1 MIDVRATSGGATL
14 RVRVTPRAP
23 RDELAGERDG
33 ALVVRVT
40 APPVEGEANAAVVR
54 LLARRLGL
62 APSTLSIARGARGR
76 DKVVLPAGVD
86 PEDLRACLA
95 GGR

>member
-1 MIDVRATSGGATL
+1 MIDVRATAGGATL
-14 RVRVTPRAP
+14 RVRVSPRAP

-40 APPVEGEANAAVVR
+40 APPLEGEANAAVVR

-62 APSTLSIARGARGR
+62 APSRGR
-76 DKVVLPAGVD
+76 DKVVLLAGID
-86 PEDLRACLA
+86 PEDLRERLA

>member
-1 MIDVRATSGGATL
+1 MIDVRATAGGATL
-14 RVRVTPRAP
+14 RVRVSPRAP

-40 APPVEGEANAAVVR
+40 APPLEGEANAAVVR

-62 APSTLSIARGARGR
+62 APSTLSIARGSRGR
-76 DKVVLPAGVD
+76 DKVVLLAGID
-86 PEDLRACLA
+86 PEDLRERLA

>member
-1 MIDVRATSGGATL
+1 MIDVGATAGGATL
-14 RVRVTPRAP
+14 RVRVSPRAP

-40 APPVEGEANAAVVR
+40 APPLEGEANAAVVR

-62 APSTLSIARGARGR
+62 APSTLSIARGSRGR
-76 DKVVLPAGVD
+76 DKVVLLAGID
-86 PEDLRACLA
+86 PEDLRERLA